1 MPWII
6 AGLTYSAAY
15 LAIVLALW
23 RHTDARLIVGNIA
36 LLLPPLVTVAAI
48 VRRRRAWSGRQRVFW
63 AAILAWAVLWF
74 VGQIAWSI
82 DEVFRALPLPWF
94 KWYLVLQLSA

>member
-36 LLLPPLVTVAAI
+36 LLLPPLATVAAI
-48 VRRRRAWSGRQRVFW
+48 VRRR
-63 AAILAWAVLWF
+63 
-74 VGQIAWSI
+74 
-82 DEVFRALPLPWF
+82 
-94 KWYLVLQLSA
+94 